1 MTDTAT
7 LEAALRNPATSRR
20 IEREEIG
27 IEGRRLY
34 YGAELHQ
41 LIPLA
46 EHENPWV
53 LITTE
58 EGERE
63 LEAYDSLRM
72 AEVDYARAVDRLR
85 ADWTKY
91 YSDDDEEDED

>member
-1 MTDTAT
+1 MTDT
-7 LEAALRNPATSRR
+7 EAVETALRNLATARLL
-20 IEREEIG
+20 EREEIG
-27 IEGRRLY
+27 LEGRRLF

-46 EHENPWV
+46 EHGRPWV
-53 LITTE
+53 LIVTE